1 MSVTVQRVVAVVVL
15 VVTGILSL
23 PLAAAVLDDRG
34 AENLI
39 VPVQLLVMAVI
50 GAALALALP
59 AIAPA
64 GATTGIRILTGV
76 GWGVLAALA
85 GLLVFWFLLNGFQGA

>member
-39 VPVQLLVMAVI
+39 IPVQLLVMAGI

-59 AIAPA
+59 AMAPA
-64 GATTGIRILTGV
+64 GATTGVRVLAGV